1 MIKVKT
7 FTQTI
12 EVFKTAKELEALDGM
27 VNNFIAENNIEK
39 IVSIS
44 DAATT
49 NDRGATIGI
58 IRVLAYEA

>member
-12 EVFKTAKELEALDGM
+12 EVFKTAKELTALDDM
-27 VNNFIAENNIEK
+27 VNDFIAENNIEK

-44 DAATT
+44 DTTTT
-49 NDRGATIGI
+49 NDNGATIGI
-58 IRVLAYEA
+58 IRVLAYGA

>member
-1 MIKVKT
+1 MIRVKT

-12 EVFKTAKELEALDGM
+12 EVFKTAKELRALDDM
-27 VNNFIAENNIEK
+27 VNNFISENDIQK

-44 DAATT
+44 DATTT
-49 NDRGATIGI
+49 NDSGATIGI

>member
-1 MIKVKT
+1 MIRVKT

-27 VNNFIAENNIEK
+27 VNNFIAENDIEK

-44 DAATT
+44 DATTT
-49 NDRGATIGI
+49 NERGATIGI

>member
-1 MIKVKT
+1 MIRVKT

-27 VNNFIAENNIEK
+27 VNKFIADNNIEK

-49 NDRGATIGI
+49 NERGATIGI

>member
-12 EVFKTAKELEALDGM
+12 EVFKTAKELRALDSM
-27 VNNFIAENNIEK
+27 VNDFIAENNIKK

-44 DAATT
+44 DTTTT